1 MNQMKPNIENRIS
14 ETLNSFE
21 GIQTASP
28 QNDLWKRIESRIH
41 DKKVFVSRKIVWV
54 AAASFLLLF
63 FLNLILLNNSISKNK
78 SSTTETINM
87 VEQYQLI
94 PQQIVS
100 E

>member
-1 MNQMKPNIENRIS
+1 MNQMKPNIEERIS
-14 ETLNSFE
+14 ETLNSFD
-21 GIQTASP
+21 GIQKARP
-28 QNDLWKRIESRIH
+28 QNDLWKRIELRIYN
-41 DKKVFVSRKIVWV
+41 KKVFVSRKIVWV

-78 SSTTETINM
+78 SSSSETINM

-94 PQQIVS
+94 PQQIVT